1 MAWFNTNQD
10 TQKQSSKDLRT
21 YLAIVR
27 YAFPWMN
34 LYVVEP
40 HERGAVMSTLELV
53 SGSNIGSGE
62 FSPTYRV
69 DDNVLVSSD
78 KSVSIDNWSLTDYIV
93 GLAATVDTPNTD
105 IPTDKE
111 ELEKWEQANPI
122 KGLLNRVYTTVK
134 DIFKTLHTS
143 VGKTGGV
150 STDILPGET
159 HIESSQN
166 VGIHVM
172 KHITQIKCGHRNMV
186 ELDSVL
192 NRIRIVTERMEY
204 VGPLKNCHDMSGTG
218 TLMAFEQEALTPAEG
233 SAYHDEQAYALY
245 RRRSVKGDMTMGWD
259 DTVSVPSLD
268 THSINDVYRSKIDYT
283 GKLTLASAHGF
294 EIKKSMDV
302 VSAMPITEDQYAL
315 DIVPEI
321 TEFKATDNKPDAD
334 LFFDRSINAADEA
347 VKARTIEFNRVQGS
361 NKAWS
366 TTDATRSD
374 TVKEAVDKEHTRKL
388 APIDD
393 KQYYDL
399 PEYIE
404 IEDPHTKLKY
414 KYYKSTSGFRHD
426 PDGSLVFYDGYG
438 SEIRMTR
445 GNIIISP
452 AADLILRPGRDLHA
466 MSGRHTAVVSQKD
479 VTVHSS
485 LSDVYIKSQKSLH
498 VISGI
503 DGEGTTTIESRGK
516 GTVIRSSNNTAV
528 VGHDV
533 FVGSISSK
541 APDTLDGSVQGD
553 GTVIIGSGT
562 QTTIT
567 GSMVV
572 SKSDEFIAM
581 SADGDSYI
589 DITADAVTMASK
601 AIQAAGVVRIGGII
615 GNTSVTV
622 GNTTYNL
629 GNPSEQSEVVVRSE
643 VYVPSNVYC
652 GYIQA
657 EGGEFVGL
665 VANNASSESGIH
677 PATGNVV
684 ARVDWSNAALMD
696 SVLHPMA
703 TTPNPT
709 DVMGNHFVYS
719 TPFTYPSSSVIGI
732 NKKYIIPGMLW
743 QTFVSS
749 GARWNEPIIPGL
761 RNKDK
766 ATMVYPG
773 ADAWENALV
782 TVKGYKQQKI
792 NGGYVVNG

>member
-10 TQKQSSKDLRT
+10 TPKQSSKDLRT

-40 HERGAVMSTLELV
+40 HERGAQMSTLELV
-53 SGSNIGSGE
+53 AGSNTGSGGL
-62 FSPTYRV
+62 SPIYKV
-69 DDNVLVSSD
+69 DDNVMVASD
-78 KSVSIDNWSLTDYIV
+78 KSVYIDSWSLTDYIV
-93 GLAATVDTPNTD
+93 GLAATTNTPNTD
-105 IPTDKE
+105 IPTDKV
-111 ELEKWEQANPI
+111 ELQKWEQANPVKAI
-122 KGLLNRVYTTVK
+122 LNQVYATTKG
-134 DIFKTLHTS
+134 IFKTLKMS

-150 STDILPGET
+150 YTDTLPGET

-233 SAYHDEQAYALY
+233 SAYHDKQDYALY

-259 DTVSVPSLD
+259 DTVSIPSMD

-302 VSAMPITEDQYAL
+302 VSAMPTTEDQYAL

-321 TEFKATDNKPDAD
+321 TEFKAPDNKPDAD
-334 LFFDRSINAADEA
+334 LFFDRSINSVDEA
-347 VKARTIEFNRVQGS
+347 AKARTIEFNRVQGS
-361 NKAWS
+361 DKAWS
-366 TTDATRSD
+366 TTDATRAPR
-374 TVKEAVDKEHTRKL
+374 VQEAVDKEHARTL
-388 APIDD
+388 EPIGSQ
-393 KQYYDL
+393 QYYDL

-414 KYYKSTSGFRHD
+414 RYYKSTSGFRQD
-426 PDGSLVFYDGYG
+426 PDGSLVLYDGYG

-533 FVGSISSK
+533 FVGSISLD

-553 GTVIIGSGT
+553 GTVIIGAGT

-581 SADGDSYI
+581 STDGDSYI

-601 AIQAAGVVRIGGII
+601 AIQASGVVRIGGLV
-615 GNTSVTV
+615 GSTSVTV

-629 GNPSEQSEVVVRSE
+629 GNPSEQPEVVVRAE

-665 VANNASSESGIH
+665 TANNANADSGIK
-677 PATGNVV
+677 PAVGHEAT
-684 ARVDWSNAALMD
+684 RIDWSEAALTD
-696 SVLHPMA
+696 SLVYPVVI
-703 TTPNPT
+703 TPNPT

-719 TPFTYPSSSVIGI
+719 TPFTYPSSSDIGI

-743 QTFVSS
+743 QTIVSS
-749 GARWNEPIIPGL
+749 GARWDEPSIPGL
-761 RNKDK
+761 RDKDK
-766 ATMVYPG
+766 KTMVYPG
-773 ADAWENALV
+773 ADAWENASV
-782 TVKGYKQQKI
+782 TVKGYEQQKI